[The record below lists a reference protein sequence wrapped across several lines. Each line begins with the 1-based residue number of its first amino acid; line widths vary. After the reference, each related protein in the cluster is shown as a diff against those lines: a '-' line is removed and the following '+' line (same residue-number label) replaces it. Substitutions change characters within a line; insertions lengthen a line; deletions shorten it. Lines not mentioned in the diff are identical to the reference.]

1 MRVSSTARVEVAY
14 VRAAATLDREK
25 GPQMK
30 GFQFL
35 SGLLCAALLVG
46 GTAVPAMAQVTTGTI
61 SGTVK
66 DEQGLPVPGATIV
79 LVSESRGTKSA
90 QP

>member
-1 MRVSSTARVEVAY
+1 
-14 VRAAATLDREK
+14 
-25 GPQMK
+25 MK

-61 SGTVK
+61 SRDG
-66 DEQGLPVPGATIV
+66 EG
-79 LVSESRGTKSA
+79 
-90 QP
+90 